1 MYQIDVWICNFMVT
15 YVWVSQPS
23 HLPGIT
29 EFHCFKC
36 PHVSLPMCHSNVSPW
51 VPLCQTKTCLGDPAE
66 SPPWHDRVPLLQVSP
81 CVTPHVSPWVTPLV
95 SNQNMSG
102 WPSIAL
108 SCFRISWCFKLI
120 AYSNDNIS
128 THACF
133 ECEPPFIKYL
143 ITLITRKVLSK

>member
-36 PHVSLPMCHSNVSPW
+36 PHVSLPMCHS
-51 VPLCQTKTCLGDPAE
+51 
-66 SPPWHDRVPLLQVSP
+66 P
-81 CVTPHVSPWVTPLV
+81 CVPMSPLV

-102 WPSIAL
+102 WPSRVTSLAWPSSTDSSVPMCPHEL
-108 SCFRISWCFKLI
+108 TVNLI
-120 AYSNDNIS
+120 YCCRGRYSNTSIILLLVD
-128 THACF
+128 F
-133 ECEPPFIKYL
+133 ENNYENETFYFPSFRTQSFIRELILLPGLTGYL
-143 ITLITRKVLSK
+143 TS

>member
-1 MYQIDVWICNFMVT
+1 MSGCPSRVT
-15 YVWVSQPS
+15 SLAWPS
-23 HLPGIT
+23 STASSVPMWHMGSDT
-29 EFHCFKC
+29 YKFFASS
-36 PHVSLPMCHSNVSPW
+36 VPMCHSPCDTWGVTHKFFG
-51 VPLCQTKTCLGDPAE
+51 CIEKCTKLMFVFVIHFNICLGVPAE
-66 SPPWHDRVPLLQVSP
+66 SPPWHDRVPLLK
-81 CVTPHVSPWVTPLV
+81 CPHESLP
-95 SNQNMSG
+95 
-102 WPSIAL
+102 L